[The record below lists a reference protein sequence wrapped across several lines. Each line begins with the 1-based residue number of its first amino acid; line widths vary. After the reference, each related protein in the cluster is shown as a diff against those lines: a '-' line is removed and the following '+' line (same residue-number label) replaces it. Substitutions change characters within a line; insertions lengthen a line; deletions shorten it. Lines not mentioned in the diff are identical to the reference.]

1 MWRCRRLVAL
11 GTGGATRH
19 RRPPPGSGT
28 AGGAGGTPLVRA
40 MSGTAT
46 DGSAPAAG
54 PGGAAQRGRVLQ
66 RPIAAQARLLE
77 LLARQTV
84 ASLQAGGQRS
94 AFRGQGMEFDQVR
107 EYAVGDDARLIDW
120 NVTSRMGSAF
130 TKVFREER
138 ELNLVLV
145 VDVSRSLLGGD
156 GARRELAAWVVAIL
170 AHAVQRA
177 GEPVSAYLFSD
188 RRERWLPARRG
199 RGHPLRIVGDVLAIE
214 PRGRGSDLALALR
227 GVAGLLHRRA
237 TCVLVSDFKTTGFWP
252 QLAVL
257 RRRHEVV
264 AVRVGAAGDGEFP
277 AVGGVELQD
286 PETGPGDL
294 RCRPVAPLPR
304 RLSRLLGGTLPR
316 HPRRL
321 PPPARRFAGDCHW
334 RGVPAPPWRRSSVA
348 AGAVG
353 AAHRADVRGRRA
365 APRRHDPSGGG
376 CRRADP

>member
-1 MWRCRRLVAL
+1 MS
-11 GTGGATRH
+11 GTDT
-19 RRPPPGSGT
+19 PGSGT
-28 AGGAGGTPLVRA
+28 PGT
-40 MSGTAT
+40 GTAA
-46 DGSAPAAG
+46 APA
-54 PGGAAQRGRVLQ
+54 GAAQRARVLQ

-214 PRGRGSDLALALR
+214 PCGRGSDLALALR

-264 AVRVGAAGDGEFP
+264 AVRVAAAGDGEFP

-286 PETGPGDL
+286 SETGRVTYAAG
-294 RCRPVAPLPR
+294 R
-304 RLSRLLGGTLPR
+304 S
-316 HPRRL
+316 
-321 PPPARRFAGDCHW
+321 RRF
-334 RGVPAPPWRRSSVA
+334 
-348 AGAVG
+348 
-353 AAHRADVRGRRA
+353 RA
-365 APRRHDPSGGG
+365 AYRAYWEEHFRDIRAG
-376 CRRADP
+376 CRRHRVDLLEIATGEDPGAALAAFFRRRGRSRRGTTC